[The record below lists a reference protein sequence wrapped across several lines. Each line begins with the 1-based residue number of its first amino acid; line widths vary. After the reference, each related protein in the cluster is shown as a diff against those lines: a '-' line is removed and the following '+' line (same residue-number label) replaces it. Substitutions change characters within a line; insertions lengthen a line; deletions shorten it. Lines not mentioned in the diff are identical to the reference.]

1 MPFAAIEKLTEAATR
16 SGCEIEWSP
25 PEGGT
30 IRVRPAL
37 TIPVTESA
45 PVAAPAPTPIT
56 PEVRE
61 RSLEAMAA
69 ERDRMQYGASRFGS
83 GGALPMGARR

>member
-1 MPFAAIEKLTEAATR
+1 VPFAAIERLTEAATR

-30 IRVRPAL
+30 IRVRPASS
-37 TIPVTESA
+37 VTEAA
-45 PVAAPAPTPIT
+45 PVAATVPAPIT
-56 PEVRE
+56 AEVRE

-69 ERDRMQYGASRFGS
+69 ERDRLQYGASRFGA
-83 GGALPMGARR
+83 GALPMGARR